1 MWLEV
6 RDAASPG
13 FSDAD
18 MPWIEDH
25 PNGAEINVAQDSA
38 QPDGVI
44 AHHRK
49 LIRLRRERDILAFG
63 ETVPFLEDSPTIIAY
78 ERRFGDECLVVVG
91 NFAGETQELDLP
103 EGAERAGVGLV
114 ISQDARDCLPSAL
127 RLASYE
133 SLAPLVS

>member
-1 MWLEV
+1 
-6 RDAASPG
+6 
-13 FSDAD
+13 

-49 LIRLRRERDILAFG
+49 LIRLRRERDIVAFG

-78 ERRFGDECLVVVG
+78 ERRFGDEWVVVVG

-103 EGAERAGVGLV
+103 EGAERGGCLV
-114 ISQDARDCLPSAL
+114 ASHNARHSLPSGL